1 MSPRKVLLICASPAD
16 SLGSALA
23 SRYAAAA
30 SASGHTVRRLDLH
43 RLAFDP
49 VLHQGY
55 QQPQA
60 LEPDLQAAQAD
71 ILWAGHLVVVT
82 PVWWGSVPA
91 LLKGFLDRVLLPGF
105 AFRYAGQ
112 GRPERLLGGRSARLL
127 LTMDSPPWYF
137 RWVQRAPAFHQLAR
151 ATLGFC
157 GVHPVR
163 VTCCGPVIGSQTAQ
177 RERWLQQASALGA
190 ALR

>member
-1 MSPRKVLLICASPAD
+1 MSARKVLLICASPTD
-16 SLGSALA
+16 SLGHALA
-23 SRYAAAA
+23 SHYAAAA
-30 SASGHTVRRLDLH
+30 RASGHSVRHLDLPQ
-43 RLAFDP
+43 LDFDP
-49 VLHQGY
+49 VLHRGY
-55 QQPQA
+55 QQPQV

-71 ILWAGHLVVVT
+71 ILWAEHLVLVT

-91 LLKGFLDRVLLPGF
+91 LLKGFLDRILLPGF
-105 AFRYAGQ
+105 AFRYDGQ

-137 RWVQRAPAFHQLAR
+137 RWLQKAPAIHQLAR

-163 VTCCGPVIGSQTAQ
+163 ITCCGPVIGSQPAQ
-177 RERWLQQASALGA
+177 HQRWLQQASALGRE
-190 ALR
+190 LR